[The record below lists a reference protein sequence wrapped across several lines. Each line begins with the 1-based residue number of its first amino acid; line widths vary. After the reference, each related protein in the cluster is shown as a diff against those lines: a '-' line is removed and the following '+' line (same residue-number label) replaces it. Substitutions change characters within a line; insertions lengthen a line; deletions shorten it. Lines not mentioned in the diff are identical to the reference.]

1 MWIVIKLN
9 KNKLNFFKQDFKK
22 KFKNECVV
30 YYPTVLGQKF
40 YKNKIIKKKL
50 NLLGDYIFCY
60 SKSFSNLKILNV
72 LKYTKGCKYILS
84 NSINSQNEI
93 NNFIDTL
100 KGFENNEGYISESFY
115 LIKEKLKY
123 RFKSGPFTDQIFEI
137 LRIQKN
143 NFEILLNNFKISLK
157 KKDFLF
163 EPK

>member
-1 MWIVIKLN
+1 MWLIFKIHEK
-9 KNKLNFFKQDFKK
+9 KEEFFKKEITSKLKSEIAF
-22 KFKNECVV
+22 
-30 YYPTVLGQKF
+30 YYPKILINR
-40 YKNKIIKKKL
+40 YCNNKYIKKEFK
-50 NLLGDYIFCY
+50 LLGDYIFCY
-60 SKSFSNLKILNV
+60 SKSFSNLKILDV